1 MNIDPGFFSTPRPSS
16 LAPRPEGALRHSRA
30 SERLL
35 VATASQQSD
44 ASLRVVTDDG
54 DVVTLS
60 AHQESSATYTDY
72 RRHSRGPSGSERQRL
87 QIFEASSQQSFSIE
101 IQGTLDDAE
110 RADLESLIQRV
121 AASFRQFEQGDA
133 AGARAMLEG
142 GGELES
148 LDSFAVHF
156 EREQSVTVS
165 ELMRRTQAIGEREE
179 IAAGAPRQPGPTPVP
194 VTPAPVD
201 SPAIPR
207 PRVQAEP
214 VEPSVAPWR
223 EAGQRRHLGDHHHP
237 RTRARAARVLDQL
250 MEKLAQGRPGF
261 DVEKF
266 TGMIREALAQPA
278 PEPPVPGRLP
288 VLEAPVDGITFA

>member
-1 MNIDPGFFSTPRPSS
+1 MNIDSGFFSAPRPTS
-16 LAPRPEGALRHSRA
+16 LAPRPEGAQRHSRA
-30 SERLL
+30 TERLL
-35 VATASQQSD
+35 VATASQQSG

-54 DVVTLS
+54 DVLTLS
-60 AHQESSATYTDY
+60 AHQESSVTYTDY
-72 RRHSRGPSGSERQRL
+72 RRNSRGPEGSERQRL
-87 QIFEASSQQSFSIE
+87 QVFEASSRQSFSIE

-133 AGARAMLEG
+133 AGAQALLQG
-142 GGELES
+142 GGDLGS

-165 ELMRRTQAIGEREE
+165 ELMRRTLAIGEREE
-179 IAAGAPRQPGPTPVP
+179 TAALPLRQPAPAPVP
-194 VTPAPVD
+194 VTPVPTE

-207 PRVQAEP
+207 PGAETLP

-223 EAGQRRHLGDHHHP
+223 EAGERRNRSDHHHP

-250 MEKLAQGRPGF
+250 MEKLAQGRPAF

-278 PEPPVPGRLP
+278 LEQPAPGRLP
-288 VLEAPVDGITFA
+288 VTEAPVDEITFA